1 MSDSP
6 LISVVIPV
14 YKVETFLPD
23 CLNSLCQQTY
33 QNLEIICVNDG
44 SPDNSLAILADYA
57 ARDQRIKVLNKENGG
72 QSTARNMGLKNAQG
86 KYVFFLDS
94 DDWLSRDCLG
104 ELVQKAEE
112 TGADLTCIDRI
123 TVWHN
128 PDKIEKEPMIAG
140 LKPGIHPVDNHVV
153 KQMWV
158 VPWGKLFRRRQLE
171 DMDAK
176 FPEGYIY
183 EDEFLHYY
191 VMTQLR
197 TVAVCDKGTVYYR
210 IRENSTMNTGR
221 LRSGNDNLVIFS
233 KIYAYYKEHRLEG
246 RFEVPV
252 RILAAGFQ
260 NNEDPEAYFN
270 RVKQLTDDLRLT
282 DKELSVHP
290 LLKQIRHMSVY
301 ADYLKAETA
310 EKKRLQRKK
319 LSKSMLRFKLGKKTH
334 IVLLGLTLVHCAKGE
349 PLVICGVKCS

>member
-290 LLKQIRHMSVY
+290 LMKQIRHMSVY